1 MSNCKHCAIST
12 DSDEQHISCKICSIK
27 YHYSC
32 LSKAKIIRNLNKNTT
47 PGYIQNIFQSS
58 NFPFICPQCLPNAFI
73 SDNSKID
80 TITKDIKSI
89 KSICN
94 SIKTTF
100 VIDIDVDE
108 SNDKNQPSQNKLY
121 SQSLFSDKLV
131 KSITKTISNISKQ
144 DDNEIILTDN
154 NINNKYINKSE
165 TISLFKSM
173 GNLVK
178 DYK

>member
-1 MSNCKHCAIST
+1 M
-12 DSDEQHISCKICSIK
+12 
-27 YHYSC
+27 
-32 LSKAKIIRNLNKNTT
+32 NKNTT

-100 VIDIDVDE
+100 VTDIDVDE

-121 SQSLFSDKLV
+121 SQSLFSDKLD

-154 NINNKYINKSE
+154 NSDNKYINKSE
-165 TISLFKSM
+165 TINLFKSM
-173 GNLVK
+173 GNPT
-178 DYK
+178 